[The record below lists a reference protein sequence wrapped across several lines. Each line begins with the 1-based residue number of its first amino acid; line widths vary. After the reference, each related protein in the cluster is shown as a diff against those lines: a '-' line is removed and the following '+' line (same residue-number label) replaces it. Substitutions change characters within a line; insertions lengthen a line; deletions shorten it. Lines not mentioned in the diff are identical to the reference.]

1 MRNNEEDRLCVELF
15 EWAWNFRPHTRRL
28 IVHTPNGGSRN
39 KIEAAKFK
47 HMGVIAGYPDY
58 KLHLPGG
65 RVALIEVK
73 TPTGKLS
80 DKQKQIHELYASLG
94 IPIHIVRTMSEW
106 QALIDFYYPQT
117 TKNNN
122 HES

>member
-1 MRNNEEDRLCVELF
+1 MRNNEEDRLCVEFF

-28 IVHTPNGGSRN
+28 IVHIPNGGSRN

-47 HMGVIAGYPDY
+47 RMGVIPGYPDY
-58 KLHLPGG
+58 ELVLPGG
-65 RVALIEVK
+65 RKALIEVK
-73 TPTGKLS
+73 TPTGSLS
-80 DKQKQIHELYASLG
+80 KAQKQIHELYGSIG
-94 IPIHIVRTMSEW
+94 VPIHIVRSMGEW
-106 QALIDFYYPQT
+106 QALIDFYYPLT